1 MFTILIYGGIALFWY
16 LFKMFA
22 KKIVETD
29 IYKRMEEKE
38 QAEISQGYN
47 QAIQSQQS
55 NTPWTIR
62 YAIYPCPH
70 CGHYKVRCANWE
82 DKRLSVAFWGAA
94 SSKIGKTYKCEHCK
108 RMW

>member
-1 MFTILIYGGIALFWY
+1 MRNVASVIVNYANYCKENLEYNYSRFIFPKIYG
-16 LFKMFA
+16 
-22 KKIVETD
+22 V
-29 IYKRMEEKE
+29 
-38 QAEISQGYN
+38 QYN